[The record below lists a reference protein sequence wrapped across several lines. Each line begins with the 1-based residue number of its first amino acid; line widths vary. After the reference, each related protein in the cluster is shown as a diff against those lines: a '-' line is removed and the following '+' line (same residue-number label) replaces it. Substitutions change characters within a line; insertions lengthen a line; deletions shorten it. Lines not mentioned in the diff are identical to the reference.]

1 MDALPRTFT
10 NFCALFA
17 AALCLLSPRA
27 FAGEFRRG
35 ADGAYSFKSERYR
48 ARVGRGTLEYR
59 SGESA
64 RSDMTYALH
73 SVRVG
78 DHRFRL
84 RLTPWLAAHGN
95 VVCCYYGDGVSESYT
110 ARPEGIQQCWV
121 VSKRPKAAGDL
132 VIEGSVIS
140 PYMPKSSPHGVV
152 FADENGRTA
161 LSYGA
166 VTVIDDAGSTYECL
180 PRIQNGR
187 LRITVPADYVARAR
201 FPILVDPVVGP
212 EVPICP
218 TFGPADSLQEKVDI
232 AAGPGGYLAVW
243 QDSRGSN
250 GTDIF
255 ATRISPTGEV
265 LDPMGIAICT
275 ASGNQTDPAVAW
287 NGKQYLVVWT
297 DRQTSLSHIY
307 GARVQPNGEVVDK
320 QGMLL
325 SSTNGTQAYPDV
337 ASDGSGWQVV
347 WQQQITGSLDIYG
360 VRVSGD
366 GLVGRIYGLATGTG
380 DEDYPSV
387 AWNGSTFLLVW
398 RDNRTQ
404 STTGTDIYGCRVG
417 RNGIGL
423 PGTAV
428 ISCDST
434 GSVGVTGD
442 QLSPQVCSF
451 GSTFMVVWED
461 RRTGTSKIYAS
472 RVDSTPKSIDRNG
485 ILVSDSTGAQES
497 PSVAY
502 DGTRLLVAWRSSSDL
517 LVRGARVSTSGSVLD
532 PNGRSISSGR
542 ANSSGVSV
550 CANGAFMV
558 GWSNLT
564 PGNSDVLVTPV
575 SGSGVPTYPAG
586 LVASLGLY
594 DQRDYAVAYNG
605 SEYAVVWA
613 QTTNGASHV
622 WGARLSRNGT
632 LLTPNPVSITL
643 NVGGTQS
650 QPDIAWN
657 GTNYLLVW
665 AHDSGAGLDIKG
677 CRLRSDLSSV
687 DAVPITIC
695 SATEDQARP
704 CVASGGGAFLVAWED
719 SRNAISPYYYT
730 DIFGALVSSGGSVTP
745 LPAAVSLGAAN
756 QLKPRAASDGS
767 AYLVVWEDYRAGYSR
782 VYGTKVTSAGVV
794 QHTSGIAFPQTSYIE
809 TKPQVCFGG
818 GNYFVVWSD
827 WYSITGCR
835 VNTAGTVI
843 DTAGVSVSG
852 GSVKY
857 CPGVCWDGSAYRVV
871 WEDYRSAFQGNAD
884 VYYTTVSQEGVVSS
898 SPDTALVSD
907 MDPQLKPLLVVPG
920 SPGLLLY
927 SRYVSYS
934 NGLCG
939 ATLTDQQVQEINTV
953 GEAKQM
959 PPGSLVSLRGK
970 VVTGAFS
977 GYFYMQEL
985 DRSSGIRVVSTIP
998 VNKGDIVDAV
1008 GTISVCDG
1016 ERQINAG
1023 MLGAMG
1029 VAGTPP
1035 GPLGIRGDALGGGPL
1050 NAHTPGITAG
1060 IGANNIGLL
1069 VKTWGKV
1076 TTTGSDYF
1084 CIESKPALVVKVK
1097 SGTLVKPAVGKWV
1110 AVTGIC
1116 TCDVAS
1122 GAIGRAIQPREQAD
1136 IKLLN

>member
-1 MDALPRTFT
+1 MDALPRTLT
-10 NFCALFA
+10 NLCALFG
-17 AALCLLSPRA
+17 AALCLFGPRA
-27 FAGEFRRG
+27 SAGEFRRG
-35 ADGAYSFKSERYR
+35 ADEAYSFRSEHYS
-48 ARVGRGTLEYR
+48 ARVTRGVFQYR
-59 SGESA
+59 SGGSA
-64 RSDMTYALH
+64 HPDMTYALH
-73 SVRVG
+73 SVRIG
-78 DHRFRL
+78 DHHFRL
-84 RLTPWLAAHGN
+84 GHAPRLAAHAN
-95 VVCCYYGDGVSESYT
+95 VVCRYYGDGISESYT
-110 ARPEGIQQCWV
+110 ARPEGVQQCWV
-121 VSKRPKAAGDL
+121 IGKRPKAVGDL
-132 VIEGSVIS
+132 IIEGRVIT
-140 PYMPKSSPHGVV
+140 PYMPKSTPKGLALVEK
-152 FADENGRTA
+152 DGRAA

-166 VTVIDDAGSTYECL
+166 VTVVDSAGNTCERMPSIEKD
-180 PRIQNGR
+180 R
-187 LRITVPADYVARAR
+187 LRIVVPASYIAQAR

-218 TFGPADSLQEKVDI
+218 TFGSADNLQENVDI
-232 AAGPGGYLAVW
+232 AAGPNGYFAVW

-265 LDPMGIAICT
+265 MDPMGIPICT

-287 NGKQYLVVWT
+287 NGKQYFVVWT
-297 DRQTSLSHIY
+297 DRQTSLPHIY

-325 SSTNGTQAYPDV
+325 SSTSGAQAYPDV

-347 WQQQITGSLDIYG
+347 WQQQITGSLDVYG

-366 GLVGRIYGLATGTG
+366 GSVSRIYGLATGTG

-387 AWNGSTFLLVW
+387 AWNGSTFLVVW

-404 STTGTDIYGCRVG
+404 GTTGTDIYGCRVG

-423 PGTAV
+423 PGTAI
-428 ISCDST
+428 ISCDSS
-434 GSVGVTGD
+434 GSVGVAGD
-442 QLSPQVCSF
+442 QLLPQVCSF

-461 RRTGTSKIYAS
+461 RRTGTSKVYAS

-485 ILVSDSTGAQES
+485 ILVADSTGAQES

-502 DGTRLLVAWRSSSDL
+502 DGTRLLVAWRTSSEM
-517 LVRGARVSTSGSVLD
+517 LVRGARISTTGSVLD

-542 ANSSGVSV
+542 ANSSGVAV

-575 SGSGVPTYPAG
+575 SGNGVVSYPAG
-586 LVASLGLY
+586 VVASLGLC
-594 DQRDYAVAYNG
+594 DQRDHAVAYNG

-613 QTTNGASHV
+613 QTTNGGSHI

-643 NVGGTQS
+643 SVGGTQS

-665 AHDSGAGLDIKG
+665 THDSGAESDIKG

-687 DAVPITIC
+687 EAVPITIC
-695 SATEDQARP
+695 SAVEKQARP

-730 DIFGALVSSGGSVTP
+730 DIYGALVSSGGSVTP
-745 LPAAVSLGAAN
+745 LAAAISLGSAN
-756 QLKPRAASDGS
+756 QLKPRAASEGS
-767 AYLVVWEDYRAGYSR
+767 AYLVVWEDYRDGYSR
-782 VYGTKVTSAGVV
+782 VYGTKVTSAGAV

-835 VNTAGTVI
+835 VSTTGTVI
-843 DTAGVSVSG
+843 DAAGVSVSG

-884 VYYTTVSQEGVVSS
+884 VYYTTVSQGGIVSS
-898 SPDTALVSD
+898 SPDVALVSD
-907 MDPQLKPLLVVPG
+907 MDPQLRPLLVVPG
-920 SPGLLLY
+920 SPGFLLY

-934 NGLCG
+934 NCLCG

-953 GEAKQM
+953 GEAKRM
-959 PPGSLVSLRGK
+959 PPGTLVALRGK
-970 VVTGAFS
+970 VVTGAFP

-985 DRSSGIRVVSTIP
+985 DRSSGIKVVSTVP
-998 VNKGDIVDAV
+998 VNRGDIVDAV

-1029 VAGTPP
+1029 VAGSPP
-1035 GPLGIRGDALGGGPL
+1035 SPLGIRGDALGGGPL
-1050 NAHTPGITAG
+1050 NAYTPGITAG

-1069 VKTWGKV
+1069 VRTWGKV
-1076 TTTGSDYF
+1076 TSTGSDYF

-1097 SGTLVKPAVGKWV
+1097 SGSLVKPAVGKWV

-1122 GAIGRAIQPREQAD
+1122 GAIGRAILPREQAD